1 MMQQKMMQQNNMQ
14 RDGSMGDNRPQSPNA
29 MAGNA
34 PSPSKRPRTDD
45 GGFNPGPAGRGQPM
59 QGGQLGT
66 MTGGPNGSMLLQNG
80 MPSEISQQQMNAF
93 PQNPN
98 GQQKSL
104 EVSQN
109 TLTVREDDY

>member
-1 MMQQKMMQQNNMQ
+1 MAQNNMQ

-29 MAGNA
+29 MGGNA

-45 GGFNPGPAGRGQPM
+45 GGFNPGPAGRGGPLH
-59 QGGQLGT
+59 GGQLGN
-66 MTGGPNGSMLLQNG
+66 MAGGPNGTPLLLQNG
-80 MPSEISQQQMNAF
+80 MPSEISQQQMTF

-104 EVSQN
+104 EVSGNQ
-109 TLTVREDDY
+109 LCVRTDEY